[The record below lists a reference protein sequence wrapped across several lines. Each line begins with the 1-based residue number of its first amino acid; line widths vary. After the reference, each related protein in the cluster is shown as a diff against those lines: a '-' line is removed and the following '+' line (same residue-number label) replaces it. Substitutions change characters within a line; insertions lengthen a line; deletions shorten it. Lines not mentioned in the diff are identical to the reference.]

1 MATLCNTA
9 RIEVHTYTSRLSI
22 AQVGM
27 FADKIETL
35 RERVDL
41 VVERAVRELLKLR
54 LPVLAPEGVLRQPNS
69 AAIYCMDVS
78 EKSADL

>member
-1 MATLCNTA
+1 ML
-9 RIEVHTYTSRLSI
+9 
-22 AQVGM
+22 
-27 FADKIETL
+27 ADKIETL

-69 AAIYCMDVS
+69 AVIYCMDVS